1 MKRIMV
7 FWLVLLLPV
16 FVFATEYK
24 SSDIKI
30 KLDIDDSFIVITK
43 DNLDNNSDLD
53 KLNVTKDYMKK
64 TMDNNNIYFDIVKSD
79 LSYEILI
86 VVPKTEP
93 LFSDLDK
100 ATNEELSTLKET
112 ITKQTN
118 DKMPIVY
125 KNDYSFIVVDY
136 HDNNGYYNI
145 NYYTVVD
152 SRGYN
157 IQLQKKGVITDD
169 EKDDLR
175 EIIDSIVFEKEEKKE
190 EDSKSFDYKTIII
203 GAILGTIAGIITY
216 IIGVRIS
223 KKKKIK

>member
-24 SSDIKI
+24 SDDIKM
-30 KLDIDDSFIVITK
+30 KFDVTDTFIVLTR
-43 DNLDNNSDLD
+43 DNLDSNPDLS
-53 KLNVTKDYMKK
+53 KLNVSKEYMEK
-64 TMDNNNIYFDIVKSD
+64 TMNTNNIYFDIVKSD
-79 LSYEILI
+79 LSYEVLI
-86 VVPKTEP
+86 VVPKIEP
-93 LFSDLDK
+93 LFSDLDE

-136 HDNNGYYNI
+136 QDNSGYSNI
-145 NYYTVVD
+145 NYYTVID

-157 IQLQKKGVITDD
+157 IQLQKKGKIT
-169 EKDDLR
+169 EEEEEELR
-175 EIIDSIVFEKEEKKE
+175 DIVDSIVFEREIKEENKL
-190 EDSKSFDYKTIII
+190 FDFKTIVI
-203 GAILGTIAGIITY
+203 GAILGAIAGIITY
-216 IIGVRIS
+216 IIGARIS
-223 KKKKIK
+223 KKKKKSK